1 MLGKSSSRQGHRSED
16 TREILAVQT
25 IACRKLG
32 VREHHVDNTR
42 CNPSPRLDKRTG
54 EEGPVKSTGSLRFAT
69 GMCLV
74 QRKQPQAVML
84 NVGITLSMRRA
95 SSAWDQTAP
104 ASPCLSRAGHQGSSR
119 RTLGPPLSL
128 ALL

>member
-1 MLGKSSSRQGHRSED
+1 MIWLCVEEQHGENKSSSQCFAPEELKEIRGAVWGKSSSRQGHRSED

-42 CNPSPRLDKRTG
+42 CNPSPRLDKRS
-54 EEGPVKSTGSLRFAT
+54 GPVKSPGSLRFAT

-74 QRKQPQAVML
+74 QREQSHGL
-84 NVGITLSMRRA
+84 
-95 SSAWDQTAP
+95 
-104 ASPCLSRAGHQGSSR
+104 
-119 RTLGPPLSL
+119 
-128 ALL
+128 